1 MLTGSWFVRYCLWLW
16 NENRTKQENN
26 TVCISVFV
34 PLCARVCVYF
44 LAGSPLGQME
54 RVFCLPSLSQC
65 LFLSCS
71 FSFLSNHSFPLA
83 VNRQVGKSI
92 CTHTHTLLAIAAG
105 FMQHFSTS
113 HAHIMWRQSMDT
125 LKTHTLVESA
135 HHTLGLLLTH
145 DQSKTHTH
153 TDSNH
158 IESTERSRSPTA
170 SSFYYPLNWNYT
182 HTHRFCTGNWD
193 FERKKRG

>member
-125 LKTHTLVESA
+125 LKTLIGSSYAWPFTHPRSEQDTHSHRLKPHREYREEPITHSFLFLLSTKLKLHT
-135 HHTLGLLLTH
+135 
-145 DQSKTHTH
+145 
-153 TDSNH
+153 
-158 IESTERSRSPTA
+158 
-170 SSFYYPLNWNYT
+170 YT
-182 HTHRFCTGNWD
+182 
-193 FERKKRG
+193 

>member
-92 CTHTHTLLAIAAG
+92 CTHTHIAGHCCWLHAAFFNLPRSYNVKAKHGHTENAYTRRVGSSYAWPFTHPRSEQDTHSHRLKPHREYREEPITHSFLFLL
-105 FMQHFSTS
+105 STK
-113 HAHIMWRQSMDT
+113 
-125 LKTHTLVESA
+125 LKLHT
-135 HHTLGLLLTH
+135 
-145 DQSKTHTH
+145 
-153 TDSNH
+153 
-158 IESTERSRSPTA
+158 
-170 SSFYYPLNWNYT
+170 YT
-182 HTHRFCTGNWD
+182 
-193 FERKKRG
+193 

>member
-1 MLTGSWFVRYCLWLW
+1 MHICVCALMLTGSWFVRYCLWLW

-92 CTHTHTLLAIAAG
+92 CTHTHIAGHCCWLHAAFFNLPRSYNVKAKHGHTENAHRLIIRLAFYSPTIRA
-105 FMQHFSTS
+105 
-113 HAHIMWRQSMDT
+113 R
-125 LKTHTLVESA
+125 HTL
-135 HHTLGLLLTH
+135 TQT
-145 DQSKTHTH
+145 QTT
-153 TDSNH
+153 
-158 IESTERSRSPTA
+158 
-170 SSFYYPLNWNYT
+170 
-182 HTHRFCTGNWD
+182 
-193 FERKKRG
+193 